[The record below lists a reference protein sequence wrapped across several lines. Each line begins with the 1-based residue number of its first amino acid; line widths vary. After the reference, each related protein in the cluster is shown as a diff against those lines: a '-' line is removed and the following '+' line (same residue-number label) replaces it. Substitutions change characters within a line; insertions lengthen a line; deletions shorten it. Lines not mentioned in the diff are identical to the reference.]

1 MHVGETN
8 QSLLVDDGNSILK
21 NLDELNNEDM
31 PSEEEDNED
40 DPEMLADLEQR
51 QEDLIEEFMGLT
63 FDLKT
68 EKVDEMRAQLKA
80 DGLSREEQKVRV
92 TELEKQIVALRRK
105 GVKALKSSFA

>member
-1 MHVGETN
+1 MDTTQKSAPEDDSIVMHVGETN
-8 QSLLVDDGNSILK
+8 QSLIVDDGNSILK
-21 NLDELNNEDM
+21 NLDTDINNEDM

-68 EKVDEMRAQLKA
+68 EKVDEMRA
-80 DGLSREEQKVRV
+80 
-92 TELEKQIVALRRK
+92 
-105 GVKALKSSFA
+105 